1 MKPDS
6 DPAETDST
14 DSPPAPADVR
24 PTLRTLRTLRVW
36 PALTFV
42 ALMVVLRLLPDLLNE
57 PSPAIQMIGAMGPL
71 LCSLSIL
78 IWWLA
83 ASRAAAR
90 ERVLGLLGI
99 VLAVAGTLA
108 AADPSMRG
116 PATMMWTI
124 PMGMIGFTL
133 GTLVGRNRLTMNR
146 SVVAVTLAIA
156 GIGISAFLR
165 SDGMWGNMVVDLHWR
180 WTPTAEAKMLAKRT
194 AAKPPGTP
202 ERSIAESELQS
213 ALANTEWPGF
223 RGPNRDSRQ
232 FGQTFSTNWTAT
244 PPELIWKIDVGPA
257 WSSFAIAGNLLFTQ
271 EQRGPHETVVCYDAD
286 TGAELWTQQIEA
298 RFTEPLGGPGPRAT
312 PQISGNALF
321 ALGATGELLRIN
333 PIDGA
338 VVWRE
343 NIGTVADRKPP
354 TWGFS
359 SSPLIVDG
367 HVIVHAGGKGD
378 KGILAFAAETGAL
391 QWSAPAGD
399 HSYASPQPATI
410 AGEEVVMMLTNDG
423 MRLLEPAT
431 GKVRHTYEWKQRGY
445 RALQPQVIDKD
456 SVIISS
462 EQGVRRIRFTKQDD
476 VFVAEEIWSSR
487 NMKSDFND
495 FVVHEQ
501 NLFGF
506 DGGIFASVD
515 LETGERNWKGGRYGK
530 GQVLL
535 LADSGLLLVAGERG
549 QGVLLAATSRDHE
562 ELASFQMLKGKTWNH
577 PIVVG
582 DRLYL
587 RNAQE
592 AACYRL
598 P

>member
-6 DPAETDST
+6 DAAETDST
-14 DSPPAPADVR
+14 DSPPADVQA
-24 PTLRTLRTLRVW
+24 TLRTLRVW
-36 PALTFV
+36 PAMAFV

-71 LCSLSIL
+71 LCSLFIL
-78 IWWLA
+78 IWWLT

-90 ERVLGLLGI
+90 ERLLGLLGI

-133 GTLVGRNRLTMNR
+133 GTLVGRDRLTMNR
-146 SVVAVTLAIA
+146 TVVAVALAVV
-156 GIGISAFLR
+156 GIGISVFLR
-165 SDGMWGNMVVDLHWR
+165 SDGMWGNMVVDLRWR

-202 ERSIAESELQS
+202 GRSIAESKLQS

-232 FGQTFSTNWTAT
+232 FGQTFSTNWTET

-257 WSSFAIAGNLLFTQ
+257 WSSFAIAGSLLFTQ
-271 EQRGPHETVVCYDAD
+271 EQRGPQETVVCYDAD
-286 TGAELWTQQIEA
+286 AGTELWTQQIEA

-321 ALGATGELLRIN
+321 ALGATGELMRIN

-338 VVWRE
+338 VVWRK

-367 HVIVHAGGKGD
+367 HVVVHAGGKGD

-462 EQGVRRIRFTKQDD
+462 EQGVRRISFTKQDD
-476 VFVAEEIWSSR
+476 VFAAEEIWTSR

-530 GQVLL
+530 GQILL
-535 LADSGLLLVAGERG
+535 LADSVLLLVAGERG

-582 DRLYL
+582 DRLYI